1 MGPKLA
7 NKIEQTS
14 KQYSTYLVNR
24 DILQPEIFLAV
35 NVLEVT
41 HPSKFIKIQTTI
53 TCCQKMFL
61 GHNFHLCDK
70 FSTFY

>member
-1 MGPKLA
+1 MGPELA

-24 DILQPEIFLAV
+24 DIPQPEIFLAV

-41 HPSKFIKIQTTI
+41 HPSKFK
-53 TCCQKMFL
+53 KV
-61 GHNFHLCDK
+61 
-70 FSTFY
+70 

>member
-1 MGPKLA
+1 MGPQLA

-24 DILQPEIFLAV
+24 DIPQPEIFLAV

-41 HPSKFIKIQTTI
+41 HPSKFKKVQTTI
-53 TCCQKMFL
+53 RCYQK
-61 GHNFHLCDK
+61 NFNLCDK
-70 FSTFY
+70 FSTF

>member
-41 HPSKFIKIQTTI
+41 HPSKFK
-53 TCCQKMFL
+53 KV
-61 GHNFHLCDK
+61 
-70 FSTFY
+70 